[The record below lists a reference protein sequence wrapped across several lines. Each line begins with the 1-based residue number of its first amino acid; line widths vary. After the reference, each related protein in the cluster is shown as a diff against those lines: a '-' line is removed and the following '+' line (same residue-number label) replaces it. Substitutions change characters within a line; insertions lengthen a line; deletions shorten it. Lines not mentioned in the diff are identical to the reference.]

1 MPKKT
6 VVKRVKKVQRVLTPV
21 VAVERKTAK
30 RVRMPSPG
38 DVVNDITIKQKS
50 TLVGVPRTIV
60 APGSKLQK
68 KKRVA

>member
-6 VVKRVKKVQRVLTPV
+6 VVKRVKRVKRALAPV
-21 VAVERKTAK
+21 VLVERKTAK

-38 DVVNDITIKQKS
+38 DVVNDVTVEQKS
-50 TLVGVPRTIV
+50 TLVGVPKTVV

-68 KKRVA
+68 KKRAA